1 MADKTQDIT
10 ETGAVGL
17 QGLKGLN
24 AQQAAKPSKPLS
36 VKAPV
41 EASNFHMPLQPY
53 QTEGYGQF
61 TETMDFGEGKQAY
74 GNRRVDPNFI
84 NPYQLE
90 NLEDTRAQLQSNFAK
105 VFNGTVKGIT
115 TAGTTFLNGT
125 LGLLVGL
132 GTGVYNMFDNDE
144 NTSFG
149 NGIWNNVF
157 NDLMNKANEK
167 MEEIMPNYYTNDE
180 RNNPLRH
187 LFNAN
192 FIGDKFIK
200 NFGFTVGALGSAVA
214 FGGAYGA
221 IGKLAARA
229 AMGLGTAART
239 AVGISK
245 AVTMGAGAVAAAA
258 AEGSIEA
265 LQTANQMKQDNEAL
279 YAEQR
284 DQNIV
289 SIQANPDLTDDEKA
303 LLIEDENRKY
313 GEAML
318 KLNEDRVKAGNMDFL
333 LNIPILTASN
343 IIQFGKLLGNGYRSA
358 LRTANVARRA
368 GKYTAGGLLEGSRL
382 QRGVKAFGKSF
393 LSEGSEEVEQQIASD
408 TASNLYSLKLNDYYK
423 AAIDND
429 ANAET
434 ANYIKETGKQIL
446 NTLGRAD
453 TIEQFLI
460 GGLTGVLGM
469 PVLGRKA
476 TARKADIGKG
486 KAIGI
491 SGGFFGQLNEIEEE
505 HERNQAVADYMNQRL
520 ADPKFKEQYQGLVRH
535 LFFQDRMDRALDANL
550 EKEYKDNEVAQLYND
565 VMMFMSAGKKDLL
578 VDMIKD
584 SMHGITDEQAAQ
596 IIQDTTKEFVDKD
609 GNKSLAGPFIKSD
622 GNRMSADE
630 VRERITKNGNDVLD
644 AVTKI
649 ENAFDELDYRTGGKL
664 SNDQLQQLAFMQ
676 MQTLNWLDRTK
687 SVGADVKTFFDS
699 VKQSLKSKLDAY
711 KQELEKNPSNTNAQA
726 NIKSIEGS
734 MKTVDQYIST
744 INSISAVE
752 RAGMMNH
759 SEARSV
765 YNSTLTTLK
774 SKYMESLATKEQIDD
789 IVGKI
794 QDLVSMSRSMEL
806 FEKKKETY
814 MKDPNLLTKDNAEIL
829 EQMQKIDEEEKARG
843 VAQGLSE
850 AKNIAEL
857 DSLIGDINDDA
868 LTNEALNQL
877 VKQKNPL
884 AIQYTTNR
892 ETAKQQVE
900 LVDKLGSGN
909 ASVPTLKNGRTK
921 VTAEDA
927 EDIKKIIEFRRVN
940 TNPIDGA
947 HDVSRMSDPYLTVM
961 DEVDPEDED
970 GRNFWY
976 TLLGL
981 DENTKDGAQRIEHL
995 KDVFAHVAKV
1005 TNEEKLKN
1013 GVLDNRGL
1021 YGYPE
1026 KEAEKH
1032 TSSTGADGVAT
1043 VPPTPPVVTTPVTP
1057 QAGPAA
1063 PTTAPAATHEP
1074 VKNEKEDGIITKEDL
1089 DKQAKEETD
1098 GLKQRGL
1105 ERDSDSEIPVKDGKR
1120 AYWKNNIPEY
1130 GAKEAK
1136 EGKLS
1141 PPLVTKDTP
1150 YALHAT
1156 LTRLGAYKYADE
1168 NKIKAGDR
1176 VRFVINPKLSETER
1190 ARLAGQPTAQA
1201 QLEQAIYIVKDAD
1214 NQVIGVLPASAAIV
1228 DRYSGLSE
1236 FIDWAQREYDAALMR
1251 GDDVANE
1258 GLDLGVVSE
1267 VKEVMNGFL
1276 LFGEERV
1283 LKPEDLKNVKFVA
1296 EYKVTGSG
1304 FRHRVLH
1311 ISPANTGSRPMV
1323 KIGRLNK
1330 DTLNSNTF
1338 RNSRLYKGFQNKV
1351 EDAVRKIKTTREQSG
1366 YSAITDDEAKT
1377 IWEILQ
1383 EYIYLD
1389 SEATGAV
1396 HINANDNGIA
1406 IRVGE
1411 ETKFVNVFNTRQ
1423 QGGGFSI
1430 SGTSTATTTEI
1441 TGFRSATDVFNEI
1454 VDILSKHDLPIQIDF
1469 NRIDETDYML
1479 QRAEAGVLS
1488 SNVED
1493 VNPKDVWFTI
1503 EPIKQDGKGNWASAA
1518 YQGTTTPKTAEAA
1531 APAVAEGAKN
1541 AEEESDPVVPNPKPD
1556 GQKPAPP
1563 KPGKTRRRFRLMDRR
1578 QRNIMNKQ
1586 LEKEWL
1592 DRVLPQLSAEDRV
1605 RFTRGLIRVTELGKN
1620 AWGMLDKGIVTISD
1634 VAAEGTTYHEAFH
1647 VVFNMLLSQE
1657 EKQKLY
1663 NEARRMWKGVDDELE
1678 LEEKMAEEFRR
1689 FVQREQDSIQ
1699 QPKNLGERIAAFFRG
1714 LWQKVKNWNSPVMYS
1729 YFAKINEGEYA
1740 NEALQ
1745 NTNATRYSLYNP
1757 LDPKEQEAYE
1767 RILEITNGKSGD
1779 LAYYKA
1785 NGRVIEV
1792 PIYRRGSNVEFRF
1805 NTLQEAQAFQ
1815 DFWRKE
1821 AYASFSEPKF
1831 IENIGKYRVYMHKPQ
1846 LMTSEDIEE
1855 WKRITAE
1862 QEPTAFDRLEDT
1874 EREELNARGYSKED
1888 FNSLTEEEQQAL
1900 KDCFFTM

>member
-284 DQNIV
+284 DQNIIR
-289 SIQANPDLTDDEKA
+289 IQANPDLTDDEKA

-469 PVLGRKA
+469 PVIGKNA
-476 TARKADIGKG
+476 TQRKADIGKG
-486 KAIGI
+486 KRIGI
-491 SGGFFGQLNEIEEE
+491 AGGLFGQLNEIEEE
-505 HERNQAVADYMNQRL
+505 HQRNQDVADYLNKRL

-584 SMHGITDEQAAQ
+584 SMQGITDEQAAQ
-596 IIQDTTKEFVDKD
+596 IVQDTTKEIVDKD

-630 VRERITKNGNDVLD
+630 VRERITKNGNDVLN
-644 AVTKI
+644 AVTQI

-699 VKQSLKSKLDAY
+699 VKQSLQSKLDAY
-711 KQELEKNPSNTNAQA
+711 KQELEKNPNNANAQA

-752 RAGMMNH
+752 RAGMMDH

-794 QDLVSMSRSMEL
+794 QDLISMSRSMEL

-829 EQMQKIDEEEKARG
+829 EQMRKIDEEEKARG

-884 AIQYTTNR
+884 AIQYTTNK
-892 ETAKQQVE
+892 ETAKQQAE
-900 LVDKLGSGN
+900 LVDKLGNGN
-909 ASVPTLKNGRTK
+909 ASIPTLRNGRTK

-947 HDVSRMSDPYLTVM
+947 HDVSRMSDPYLTIM
-961 DEVDPEDED
+961 DEVDPDDEE
-970 GRNFWY
+970 GRNLWY
-976 TLLGL
+976 TVLGL
-981 DENTKDGAQRIEHL
+981 DENTKAGAQRIKHL
-995 KDVFAHVAKV
+995 KDVFAHVAKI

-1026 KEAEKH
+1026 KEAVKH

-1043 VPPTPPVVTTPVTP
+1043 VPPSPPKVTTPVTP
-1057 QAGPAA
+1057 PAGPATPPA
-1063 PTTAPAATHEP
+1063 APATNPEP
-1074 VKNEKEDGIITKEDL
+1074 VKNEKGDGIVTKEDL
-1089 DKQAKEETD
+1089 DKQAKEEAD
-1098 GLKQRGL
+1098 KLKQRGL
-1105 ERDSDSEIPVKDGKR
+1105 ERDSDSTIPTEGGKR
-1120 AYWKNNIPEY
+1120 MYWKNNIPEY

-1141 PPLVTKDTP
+1141 PPLVAKNTP

-1176 VRFVINPKLSETER
+1176 VRFVINPKLSEVER
-1190 ARLAGQPTAQA
+1190 AKLAGQPTAQA
-1201 QLEQAIYIVKDAD
+1201 QLEQAIYIVKEAD

-1276 LFGEERV
+1276 LFGEERE
-1283 LKPEDLKNVKFVA
+1283 LKPEDLKNIKFVV
-1296 EYKVTGSG
+1296 ERRTTNSG
-1304 FRHRVLH
+1304 FMHRVLH
-1311 ISPANTGSRPMV
+1311 ISIPNAGAKPMV
-1323 KIGRLNK
+1323 KIGRFNK
-1330 DTLNSNTF
+1330 DTLNLEKF
-1338 RNSRLYKGFQNKV
+1338 KKSRLYKGFENKV
-1351 EDAVRKIKTTREQSG
+1351 EDVLRRINTERKSG
-1366 YSAITDDEAKT
+1366 YSAITDEEAKALWDV
-1377 IWEILQ
+1377 IK

-1389 SEATGAV
+1389 SEDTGNV

-1406 IRVGE
+1406 IRVGDKTE
-1411 ETKFVNVFNTRQ
+1411 FVNVFNTRQ
-1423 QGGGFSI
+1423 QGGGFSV
-1430 SGTSTATTTEI
+1430 GGASTGSTIEI
-1441 TGFRSATDVFNEI
+1441 AGFRSVTDVFNDI
-1454 VDILSKHDLPIQIDF
+1454 ANILSQYDLPIQVDF
-1469 NRIDETDYML
+1469 NRVDDADYML
-1479 QRAEAGVLS
+1479 QRVEAGVLS
-1488 SNVED
+1488 TNVED

-1503 EPIKQDGKGNWASAA
+1503 EPVKKDGKGNWVSAA
-1518 YQGTTTPKTAEAA
+1518 KEGTTTPKTAEAA
-1531 APAVAEGAKN
+1531 APAIAEGAKN
-1541 AEEESDPVVPNPKPD
+1541 AEEEQDPVIPTPKPD
-1556 GQKPAPP
+1556 GP
-1563 KPGKTRRRFRLMDRR
+1563 KPTPSTPTGPKKKRFRLLNRR
-1578 QRNIMNKQ
+1578 QRNIFNKQ

-1605 RFTRGLIRVTELGKN
+1605 RFTRGLIRVTELGKS
-1620 AWGMLDKGIVTISD
+1620 AWGMFDKGIVTISD

-1657 EKQKLY
+1657 ERQKLY
-1663 NEARRMWKGVDDELE
+1663 NEARRMWRGVDDELD

-1689 FVQREQDSIQ
+1689 FVQREQDNMQ
-1699 QPKNLGERIAAFFRG
+1699 QPKNLGERIATFFRG

-1729 YFAKINEGEYA
+1729 YFAKINEGGYA
-1740 NEALQ
+1740 NETLQ
-1745 NTNATRYSLYNP
+1745 NTDATRHSLYNP
-1757 LDPKEQEAYE
+1757 LDPREAEAYE
-1767 RILEITNGKSGD
+1767 RVLEITNGKNGD
-1779 LAYYKA
+1779 LTYYKA
-1785 NGRVIEV
+1785 NGRIIEV
-1792 PIYRRGSNVEFRF
+1792 PIHKRGSNVEFRF

-1821 AYASFSEPKF
+1821 AYASFSKPMYIDKL
-1831 IENIGKYRVYMHKPQ
+1831 GKYRVYMHKPHV
-1846 LMTSEDIEE
+1846 MSEEEIEE
-1855 WKRITAE
+1855 WKE
-1862 QEPTAFDRLEDT
+1862 LSFDPGPSAFDLLPEE
-1874 EREELNARGYSKED
+1874 ERNELNARGYSKED
-1888 FNSLTEEEQQAL
+1888 FNNLTDEEQQAL